1 MQYYSKEKTIL
12 TDVDGCLVDWVTI
25 FHSWMKSNGHCRIKN
40 NASLIEQQYNLTDK
54 QVRMLIT
61 EFNKTDN
68 IASLPAFDDSV
79 LYVKKLTELGYK
91 FICITSIG
99 LDTDIKN
106 NRITNLVDLFGKNTF
121 LDFIFLKTHQSKT
134 DILKKY
140 KDAGLYWIEDNI
152 DQYNAGV
159 QVGLKSFYLNKNSLT
174 NSWKEIY
181 SRIKYDII

>member
-1 MQYYSKEKTIL
+1 MQKNPKEKTIL
-12 TDVDGCLVDWVTI
+12 TDVDGCLVDWNLV
-25 FHSWMKSNGHCRIKN
+25 FRSWMNSNGYSSIKTN
-40 NASLIEQQYNLTDK
+40 TGLIEDQYSLPTK

-106 NRITNLVDLFGKNTF
+106 NRITNLIDLFGKNTF

-174 NSWKEIY
+174 TSWKEIY

>member
-1 MQYYSKEKTIL
+1 MQKNPKEKIIL
-12 TDVDGCLVDWVTI
+12 TDVDGCLVDWNLV
-25 FHSWMKSNGHCRIKN
+25 FRSWMNSNGYSSIKTN
-40 NASLIEQQYNLTDK
+40 TGLIEDQYSLPTK

>member
-1 MQYYSKEKTIL
+1 MQKNPKEKTIL
-12 TDVDGCLVDWVTI
+12 TDVDGCLVDWNLV
-25 FHSWMKSNGHCRIKN
+25 FRSWMNSNGYSSIKTN
-40 NASLIEQQYNLTDK
+40 TGLIEDQYSLPTK

-91 FICITSIG
+91 FICITSI
-99 LDTDIKN
+99 
-106 NRITNLVDLFGKNTF
+106 
-121 LDFIFLKTHQSKT
+121 
-134 DILKKY
+134 KKY

-174 NSWKEIY
+174 TSWKEIY